1 MVDSTSLFIETN
13 TDCNAVGSATW
24 DFAGHHVVFSIYGP
38 DEAKIHDELTH
49 RACVD
54 VTVTPR
60 TGQRTSKELEL
71 EVYLNNLLERLIDVK
86 EFPRSKFT
94 GRLFIVT
101 GGTNHPRTV
110 AAAINAISLALLLS
124 GLPLRATIASV
135 CHTVQNALITFA
147 IDVTHPKL
155 YTKNYGSN
163 EPSIFAIYTGQTH
176 FEIDK
181 TNGSSLHIPI
191 QNFLDMIKLPE
202 SNDNNI
208 NITKNTKHE
217 SIYEQALSLLDAMV
231 SQIVSNVHT

>member
-1 MVDSTSLFIETN
+1 MIFWKTVDQNEKEHQIQYTVCKPKNMGLLDYGRI
-13 TDCNAVGSATW
+13 
-24 DFAGHHVVFSIYGP
+24 SIFL

-49 RACVD
+49 RAYVD

-60 TGQRTSKELEL
+60 TGQRTSKESEL

-135 CHTVQNALITFA
+135 CHTIQNAC
-147 IDVTHPKL
+147 KL
-155 YTKNYGSN
+155 FILNHFILTK
-163 EPSIFAIYTGQTH
+163 I
-176 FEIDK
+176 
-181 TNGSSLHIPI
+181 L
-191 QNFLDMIKLPE
+191 
-202 SNDNNI
+202 
-208 NITKNTKHE
+208 NT
-217 SIYEQALSLLDAMV
+217 
-231 SQIVSNVHT
+231 

>member
-1 MVDSTSLFIETN
+1 M
-13 TDCNAVGSATW
+13 
-24 DFAGHHVVFSIYGP
+24 
-38 DEAKIHDELTH
+38 
-49 RACVD
+49 
-54 VTVTPR
+54 
-60 TGQRTSKELEL
+60 
-71 EVYLNNLLERLIDVK
+71 
-86 EFPRSKFT
+86 
-94 GRLFIVT
+94 FIVT

-155 YTKNYGSN
+155 YTKKYGSN

-191 QNFLDMIKLPE
+191 QNFFDMIKLPE
-202 SNDNNI
+202 LNDNNI